1 MRTAVKK
8 WKSDDQKKF
17 RQIRREVKALINGQ
31 RFVSNHKNKADLS
44 NCFFQSA
51 FTANDGTIDS
61 AWRLLLYSPITQ
73 ANLFYHQTEVAK
85 VLNDIDLA
93 KAPGPDN
100 IGGRLLKETAPEISV
115 SLCRLFNLS
124 VSRGEFPDQGK
135 LTNVCPVFKKDDP
148 ALAKKYCQISSL
160 SISSKCFERCVFNH
174 CYPHI
179 LPRLC
184 HLQHGFLRGR
194 STVTQLAQVN
204 HEVINAFAE
213 GKEID
218 VVYLDFAKAFDKV
231 PYSTVINKLSLLYIR
246 PVETMVP
253 ELSLQQISASSAT
266 GYLFQLASTYF
277 WSSSRF
283 PIGPFAVSRLYRRY
297 STMHPTWL

>member
-1 MRTAVKK
+1 MGT
-8 WKSDDQKKF
+8 
-17 RQIRREVKALINGQ
+17 IIQ
-31 RFVSNHKNKADLS
+31 RFFCAQSGAGIRLNFWKWFVKSRYPGALSPVLENFRRAFSPGPTDRPWVSEDA
-44 NCFFQSA
+44 
-51 FTANDGTIDS
+51 
-61 AWRLLLYSPITQ
+61 ITQ

-100 IGGRLLKETAPEISV
+100 IGGRLPKETAPEISV

-124 VSRGEFPDQGK
+124 LSRGEFPDQGK

-277 WSSSRF
+277 
-283 PIGPFAVSRLYRRY
+283 
-297 STMHPTWL
+297 